1 MHIVTLT
8 TCHNRREQTL
18 EALTALHA
26 QCLPDDVTLEHVIV
40 DDGSNDGTAE
50 AIRERFPE
58 VEIIAGNGSLFW
70 AGGMR
75 YGWDIAVKNKRLDFL
90 FVYNDDVDF
99 FDDALFRLFVT
110 SNDFISKHG
119 SVPHVIVGSC
129 CSSDGKHTPYGGQVR
144 VSRINQ
150 LAFERINPSSDGFS
164 IVDTLNMNCA
174 LIDRKALDY
183 TDFLASYFKHG
194 AADFEFGIRLVKK
207 GGVIVLA
214 PGFFGRCDRN
224 SEPVSPPLKEQ
235 TVRSYIAS
243 RLQEKK
249 SPFIATFKY
258 FLHHGGLFWPYYFLR
273 QYVTKT
279 SVTLFFSGRWF

>member
-1 MHIVTLT
+1 MHIVTLSA
-8 TCHNRREQTL
+8 CHNRREQTL
-18 EALTALHA
+18 LALSALHA
-26 QCLPDDVTLEHVIV
+26 QFLPRGVSLEHVIV
-40 DDGSNDGTAE
+40 DDGSNDGTVE
-50 AIRERFPE
+50 TIRDIFPE
-58 VEIIAGNGSLFW
+58 VEIVAGSGSLFW

-75 YGWDIAVKNKRLDFL
+75 YGWDAAVKNKTLDYL

-99 FDDALFRLFVT
+99 FDDALFRLFET
-110 SNDFISKHG
+110 RNDFIAKQG
-119 SVPHVIVGSC
+119 ELPHVIVGSC
-129 CSSDGKHTPYGGQVR
+129 CSSDGKQTTYGGQLR
-144 VSRINQ
+144 AGSINR
-150 LAFERINPSSDGFS
+150 LSFVRINPPAKGFS

-174 LIDRKALDY
+174 LIDRKALDC
-183 TDFLASYFKHG
+183 TDFLATYFKHG

-224 SEPVSPPLKEQ
+224 LEAVSPPLKEQ
-235 TVRSYIAS
+235 AVMSYIAS

-258 FLHHGGLFWPYYFLR
+258 FFHHGGFFWLYYFFR

-279 SVTLFFSGRWF
+279 SVTLFLLGRWF